1 MLNLSSQVERVS
13 CARISRVAFILPVFA
28 TLATGC
34 VTASVSAAEIGM
46 EQNTELTSEVSAKP
60 VTTDSDADEVAR
72 SFQKQLWINPGF
84 ISLHFTKI
92 EERNPL
98 NLGFGAEWRF
108 NEDTG
113 VIAGTYVNSVRKQST
128 YGGVSWQPI
137 TLGATQLGAA
147 LGVIRGYPKLNH
159 GGWIPMILPTLS
171 YAYGRFGFNLVLVPP
186 LGDKNVGS
194 LSLQLKF
201 KVW

>member
-13 CARISRVAFILPVFA
+13 CARISLVAFILPVFV

-34 VTASVSAAEIGM
+34 AATAVSAAETST
-46 EQNTELTSEVSAKP
+46 EQNAELTAEVSTNAA
-60 VTTDSDADEVAR
+60 TTDLDADKASR
-72 SFQKQLWINPGF
+72 SFQKQFWINPGF

-113 VIAGTYVNSVRKQST
+113 IIAGTYVNSVRKQST

-137 TLGATQLGAA
+137 TLGPTQLGAA

-159 GGWIPMILPTLS
+159 CSWVPMILPTLS

>member
-34 VTASVSAAEIGM
+34 ATSSVSAAEISM

-60 VTTDSDADEVAR
+60 VTTDSDADEEAR